1 LIRRIAAAKPLIF
14 NSATSSDFNHS
25 RLIQNLFASLVLF
38 CGQVSDEILFSHK
51 KGTEVAK
58 TAITD
63 LTWLEVRNAGSCK
76 LFAEIS

>member
-1 LIRRIAAAKPLIF
+1 
-14 NSATSSDFNHS
+14 
-25 RLIQNLFASLVLF
+25 VLF
-38 CGQVSDEILFSHK
+38 CGQVSDEILVSHK